1 MTVRELLIWGW
12 GSPAFWRRGDPPVL
26 LFIYLWATTCKQVGF
41 KPIPHGLR
49 LECIVS
55 TPPLFRTATCGPVLP
70 SVPQDLRLG
79 DKPGHRLTGQDRVQ
93 GLQRLSLNFLNL
105 GSPRHLVT
113 LSTLE
118 HRRIQKFTIQV
129 SGDISVEYR
138 RYPRY
143 RDDIAFFCLF
153 CSCTQYLPVYHQR
166 AGHSRKPFERGKGAP
181 PGQVLDASVRSAVLR
196 PPQLR
201 PAMGA
206 RRFAACSVC
215 QCCRPS
221 RAGSTAIWY
230 GMRVTG
236 CAMRSAGWMR
246 GMSMTPCSGRRGRG
260 ASKGRCSRT
269 SKP

>member
-55 TPPLFRTATCGPVLP
+55 TPPVFRTATCGPVLP

-93 GLQRLSLNFLNL
+93 GLQRLSLNFLTLGLLGTWSHSQHSNTGGFKNL
-105 GSPRHLVT
+105 RF
-113 LSTLE
+113 
-118 HRRIQKFTIQV
+118 KFQAIFQLN
-129 SGDISVEYR
+129 I
-138 RYPRY
+138 
-143 RDDIAFFCLF
+143 DDIPDIATISPSFVCL
-153 CSCTQYLPVYHQR
+153 CSCTQNLPVYHQR
-166 AGHSRKPFERGKGAP
+166 AGHSRKPFERGRGVP

-196 PPQLR
+196 PPQTR

-215 QCCRPS
+215 Q
-221 RAGSTAIWY
+221 
-230 GMRVTG
+230 
-236 CAMRSAGWMR
+236 
-246 GMSMTPCSGRRGRG
+246 
-260 ASKGRCSRT
+260 
-269 SKP
+269 